1 MAGSPI
7 KFGNLSKDFSN
18 PRDKAWREGKSAY
31 AGSIGPNK
39 DFDNELTDQWAAKW
53 RDSPVA
59 KNFYTDSYTFP
70 GDVAN
75 AAQAKIDSSVGVFE
89 PAFTNPGD
97 NEFSKT
103 FLKGYLDKGDGN
115 SAEGKGLIEE
125 DRIVRPDNLAQL
137 STTPATSASAE
148 RDINVAG
155 RFPSQDVS
163 V

>member
-1 MAGSPI
+1 MVGSPI

-39 DFDNELTDQWAAKW
+39 DFSDELKDQWAAKW

-59 KNFYTDSYTFP
+59 KNFYTDAYTFP
-70 GDVAN
+70 GEVAN
-75 AAQAKIDSSVGVFE
+75 AAQAKIDNSVGVFE

-97 NEFSKT
+97 NEFSRN
-103 FLKGYLDKGDGN
+103 FLQSYLDRGDGN

-148 RDINVAG
+148 RDPNVEG
-155 RFPSQDVS
+155 KTPTNS
-163 V
+163 VIL